1 MKITKNFTLEELIE
15 SNTALRRGIDNN
27 PDADHIHNLV
37 ALCEHILQPLRDK
50 IGKPIRIT
58 SGYRSAELNTAIGG
72 ASRNGKPTSDHCFG
86 RAADIKLIIDGENRS
101 ELLYLGIL
109 EMNIPFKQMIWEFGD
124 KETPQWVHIAFDKE
138 NNKKECLRAYKD
150 NGKTKYSRT

>member
-1 MKITKNFTLEELIE
+1 MKITKNFSLEELIE

-37 ALCEHILQPLRDK
+37 NLCEHILQPLRDK

-58 SGYRSAELNTAIGG
+58 SGYRSEALNEAIGG
-72 ASRNGKPTSDHCFG
+72 SKTSDHSHG
-86 RAADIKLIIDGENRS
+86 RAADIKLIIDGQNRS

-109 EMNIPFKQMIWEFGD
+109 EMNVPFKQMIWEFGD
-124 KETPQWVHIAFDKE
+124 KETPQWVHIAFDKD

-150 NGKTKYSRT
+150 NGKTKYSLT